1 VPGQV
6 FIAAASGGVWKT
18 TDGNDTYETAWPDDL
33 TQAVGALAMTPD
45 GTLFA
50 GTGET
55 NPGGGSLTFGGT
67 GMYRSR
73 DRGESWQRVGLE
85 RSGAFGR
92 IVTHPRKSRILY
104 AAASGHLYLPGGQ
117 RGVYKSTH
125 GGDSWQRA
133 LTGENST
140 SGASDL
146 AMDPDNPNRLYAV
159 MWDHQRTPGLR
170 LYGGRGS
177 GLYMTQN
184 AGRSWRRV
192 GSAYGLPA
200 RSEDIGRMAVAVAPS
215 NARRVD
221 VTAIGTDGRYDE
233 FYVSNNRGRSFS
245 TIDESPLI
253 GQSQATFGWWFGKIF
268 VDPADHEH
276 LFIPGVPLVESRD
289 GGATAFVD
297 VSVHADQHA
306 MQWDPK
312 SPGTVYLGN
321 DGGMYRSRLNGAV
334 GTYGLSRYMPWTQHY
349 TLDVGTQDPTRVV
362 TGLQD
367 QGCIRSYGESGNSNP
382 DTWNSYGCGDG
393 LETLINP
400 VNQNIVYGCSQYGF
414 CNRSDDAGRT
424 STPIGQ
430 THSASGRRNWLTPLE
445 FDPND
450 PTIMYYAGNVVDRST
465 DGGRSWTQI
474 SPDLTRGVD
483 EDPDYPFGTITAV
496 APARSD
502 PNVLYVGTDDGRLWT
517 TKNLG
522 QDWIELT
529 DPVLPDIYVT
539 RTAVSPTNADVA
551 YVTYSGFRQGC
562 DEQHVFKTRDG
573 GESWTDISGNLPAA
587 PVNDLLVAPRGNL
600 VVAQDVGVYV
610 SRNSGRRWLRLGDAL
625 PLAPVLDIT
634 YHRGTDTITAATLGR
649 GVYRVDLPGR

>member
-117 RGVYKSTH
+117 RGVYKSTD

-170 LYGGRGS
+170 VYGGRGS

-221 VTAIGTDGRYDE
+221 VTAVGTDGRYDE

-414 CNRSDDAGRT
+414 CNRSDDAGRNQHADRADAFSIRT
-424 STPIGQ
+424 AQ
-430 THSASGRRNWLTPLE
+430 LADASGVRPQRPDDHVLRRQRRGPLDRRWAE
-445 FDPND
+445 LDPDQPRPD
-450 PTIMYYAGNVVDRST
+450 P
-465 DGGRSWTQI
+465 GGR
-474 SPDLTRGVD
+474 RGSRLSVRD
-483 EDPDYPFGTITAV
+483 HH
-496 APARSD
+496 
-502 PNVLYVGTDDGRLWT
+502 GRCA
-517 TKNLG
+517 G
-522 QDWIELT
+522 
-529 DPVLPDIYVT
+529 
-539 RTAVSPTNADVA
+539 
-551 YVTYSGFRQGC
+551 
-562 DEQHVFKTRDG
+562 
-573 GESWTDISGNLPAA
+573 
-587 PVNDLLVAPRGNL
+587 
-600 VVAQDVGVYV
+600 AQ
-610 SRNSGRRWLRLGDAL
+610 
-625 PLAPVLDIT
+625 
-634 YHRGTDTITAATLGR
+634 
-649 GVYRVDLPGR
+649 